1 MTGASLFQIHSITE
15 RIREQQLPGD
25 GIGCRCSNLERLG
38 RMRRVGPL
46 SIHWKCPVYIGL
58 RRGTKGQMPLT
69 LPCAPHSQAGS
80 ENGKRS
86 GNCQRTEPFSFFL
99 DGEVRVWR
107 QAGTAVGSTRRP
119 KNELTFSTLRAS
131 KFWPSRSRSFFIML
145 AAWVSIFLCS
155 VRMNRRVSRLP
166 VPTSTMLGHQHRRG
180 QSSQYTP
187 GSDRNERQTT

>member
-99 DGEVRVWR
+99 DGEVRVWMAGRHSCR
-107 QAGTAVGSTRRP
+107 QHKAPQKRTHILNLAGIEILAIPLALLFHNARGVGFHLLVQCAYEP
-119 KNELTFSTLRAS
+119 KGVQ
-131 KFWPSRSRSFFIML
+131 
-145 AAWVSIFLCS
+145 AAGADLDHA
-155 VRMNRRVSRLP
+155 R
-166 VPTSTMLGHQHRRG
+166 TSTSARAVESVHAR
-180 QSSQYTP
+180 
-187 GSDRNERQTT
+187 